1 MAARSNLELL
11 VLHGLRLSG
20 FATTDAVAARWEL
33 DDDEV
38 GVLLEAARSEG
49 WVTHRGGRVSGWML
63 TAKGRAHAEDLIAA
77 ELDANGGRRDAERA
91 YTTFMPLNVSFL
103 SICTDWQLREVDGEP
118 TINDHADPVH
128 DRAVVER
135 LEAVH
140 PEVITLVS
148 TMSTRLDRYGGY
160 QQRFA
165 HALGRVRA
173 NDVDWLTKPV
183 IDSYHT
189 VWFELHEDL
198 LATLGRSRSGAA
210 EED

>member
-1 MAARSNLELL
+1 MESRPNLELL

-20 FATTDAVAARWEL
+20 FATSEAVAVRWGL
-33 DDDEV
+33 DDGEV
-38 GVLLEAARSEG
+38 RLVLEAARSDG
-49 WVTHRGGRVSGWML
+49 WVTHRDGRQSGWML
-63 TAKGRAHAEDLIAA
+63 TAKGRSHGEDLVAA
-77 ELDANGGRRDAERA
+77 ELDANGGRRDAERIYEA
-91 YTTFMPLNVSFL
+91 FTPLNVTFL
-103 SICTDWQLREVDGEP
+103 SICTDWQLREVDGER
-118 TINDHADPVH
+118 TINDHADPHH
-128 DRAVVER
+128 DRAVIDR

-140 PEVITLVS
+140 PKVVTLV
-148 TMSTRLDRYGGY
+148 TVMSGRLDRFGGY
-160 QQRFA
+160 ERRLS

-198 LATLGRSRSGAA
+198 LATLGRSRPTAA

>member
-1 MAARSNLELL
+1 MEARPNLELL

-20 FATTDAVAARWEL
+20 FASSESVAVRWHL

-38 GVLLEAARSEG
+38 GLVLEAARSDG

-63 TAKGRAHAEDLIAA
+63 TGKGRAHAEDLVAA
-77 ELDANGGRRDAERA
+77 ELDANSGRRDAERV
-91 YTTFMPLNVSFL
+91 YESFMPLNVRFL
-103 SICTDWQLREVDGEP
+103 SICTDWQLRDVDGEQ

-128 DRAVVER
+128 DRAVIDR

-140 PEVITLVS
+140 PEVVTLVAA
-148 TMSTRLDRYGGY
+148 MSARLDRFDGY
-160 QQRFA
+160 ESRFG
-165 HALGRVRA
+165 HALSRVRA

-198 LATLGRSRSGAA
+198 LATLGRSRSAAA